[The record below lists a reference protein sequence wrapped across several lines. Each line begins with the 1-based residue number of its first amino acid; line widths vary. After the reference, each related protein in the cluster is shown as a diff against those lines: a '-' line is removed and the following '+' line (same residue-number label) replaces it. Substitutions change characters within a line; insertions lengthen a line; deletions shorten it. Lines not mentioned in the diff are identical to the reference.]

1 MKKYSLLYPKY
12 WNILFFVFIT
22 SCSIFHN
29 QFSTHSKKEQRFQ
42 EALQHEWDKTHDP
55 KLGFVPS
62 NRLQSAV
69 EYYNEVNLS
78 NLKTKTSP
86 AFADIEWK
94 ERGPNNVS
102 PCRDQSCI

>member
-62 NRLQSAV
+62 NRLQSAS
-69 EYYNEVNLS
+69 LS
-78 NLKTKTSP
+78 PGMYIASIRTGEKKLLS
-86 AFADIEWK
+86 
-94 ERGPNNVS
+94 
-102 PCRDQSCI
+102 